1 MIRTIRV
8 LRMIRIGRDD
18 KDDTQANKQKFE
30 GEGSAPTWDPGG
42 GERGRGREGRGEGRG
57 GDGSIRARSLDLAHS
72 GEATGGGGRT
82 CRQKKRKNNGFGG
95 EEERGG
101 GRGDWGR
108 EGGREERRVLPAIK
122 LVLSILEIVC
132 LCREIRSAENN

>member
-42 GERGRGREGRGEGRG
+42 GERGRDRGEG
-57 GDGSIRARSLDLAHS
+57 
-72 GEATGGGGRT
+72 
-82 CRQKKRKNNGFGG
+82 QGG
-95 EEERGG
+95 EG
-101 GRGDWGR
+101 GRGG
-108 EGGREERRVLPAIK
+108 EGMGA
-122 LVLSILEIVC
+122 
-132 LCREIRSAENN
+132 